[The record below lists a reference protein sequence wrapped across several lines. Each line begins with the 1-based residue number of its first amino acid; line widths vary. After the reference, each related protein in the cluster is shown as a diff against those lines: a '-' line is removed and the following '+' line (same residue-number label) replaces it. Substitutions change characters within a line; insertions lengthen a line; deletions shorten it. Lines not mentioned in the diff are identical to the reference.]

1 MRISGIR
8 TFARIV
14 TAAAFLA
21 AAIGIAATA
30 AMAQSAADFYKGKTL
45 RLIVGFGPGGGYDA
59 YARMIAPYLGKELG
73 ATVVVENQPGAGGLT
88 ALNRIYAAPNDGLLL
103 MIVNGTAAGLSQIVE
118 EDAVHYDLGKFGYL
132 GIVSASPWVWLV
144 NPDNPIVKTPADAMK
159 PGLKI
164 RWSASGPID
173 GLSDGA
179 AITCEALHLNCQII
193 IGYKGSNEAALAV
206 TRGEMDAI
214 YVSDTSANNYVK
226 AGSNKAV
233 ATMGRVKSRFFP
245 DLPTIFDSVKLDEKQ
260 VWWFNFRA
268 TVDDL
273 GRILVT
279 TPNIP
284 ADRLKY
290 LQESTRKVLADPQ
303 LLAEGE
309 KSQRYIDFVSPE
321 KTLEKIHNAV
331 SNLTPAQ
338 RAEIKKVI
346 SRTTGQ

>member
-1 MRISGIR
+1 M
-8 TFARIV
+8 TFRKIL
-14 TAAAFLA
+14 LA
-21 AAIGIAATA
+21 GLSALGLMAMVAATPA
-30 AMAQSAADFYKGKTL
+30 SAQSPAEFFKGKTV
-45 RLIVGFGPGGGYDA
+45 RLVVGFGPGGGYDA
-59 YARMIAPYLGKELG
+59 YARMIAPYLSKEIG

-88 ALNRIYAAPNDGLLL
+88 ALNRIYSAPKDGLLL

-118 EDAVHYDLGKFGYL
+118 EDAVHYDLAKFGYL

-144 NPDNPIVKTPADAMK
+144 NPEHPLITTPAEAMK
-159 PGLKI
+159 PGVKI

-179 AITCEALHLNCQII
+179 AITCEALHLDCQIV

-206 TRGEMDAI
+206 TRGEMDSI

-226 AGSNKAV
+226 SGSNKAV

-245 DLPTIFDSVKLDEKQ
+245 DLPTIFDSVKLDAKQ
-260 VWWFNFRA
+260 TWWFDFRA

-279 TPNIP
+279 TPGLP
-284 ADRLKY
+284 ADRLKF
-290 LQESTRKVLADPQ
+290 LQAATDKVLHDPG
-303 LLAEGE
+303 LVAEGE

-321 KTLEKIHNAV
+321 KTLEKIHTAV
-331 SNLTPAQ
+331 SSLTPEQ

-346 SRTTGQ
+346 ARTSTH